1 MDRVRINE
9 KERERIPD
17 RDPGKRGKGMIQKR
31 KPETDGAGV
40 AGSFQNTSGKHN
52 GIAWLLCLFAAFL
65 LWIYV
70 MAVESPYY
78 ETEIRSVQVKLEN
91 EDVLASASGFAIYSG
106 NGTLINITVSGK
118 KSITS
123 KLTADDILATADASL
138 ISGTGRQVLPIRID
152 LPSDVALIG
161 MSQDNVVVFVDENV
175 SDRFTL
181 EVQGKNLELDN
192 TKYILD
198 ENGITLDSDTIAV
211 TGPKR
216 YVDSIE
222 KVVAYVDYSG
232 HTSSF
237 ETQVELEMQD
247 KYGVKVESAYL
258 KCTPS
263 AIRATV
269 PIYTYQD
276 VPVEVQFQYG
286 YLNDTNTTV
295 TVTPSVVRLLWEEA
309 KVPKDT
315 VLLSPIVIDEKKITG
330 NTYSATRSLRSAE
343 NVIIDGVQ
351 EVNVDVTIDANIGSI
366 DFELRDIEVTGASG
380 INYTILTESLPV
392 TLRGPIEK
400 LRKLRLSDLSALV
413 DLSSSTANGSAI
425 LTKSARIVIDAEDA
439 EGIYEVG
446 EYTVQVQVDG

>member
-1 MDRVRINE
+1 MV
-9 KERERIPD
+9 
-17 RDPGKRGKGMIQKR
+17 QKR
-31 KPETDGAGV
+31 KTDSAGGGV
-40 AGSFQNTSGKHN
+40 AGSIQYNNGQHN
-52 GIAWLLCLFAAFL
+52 GIAWLFCLFAAFL

-78 ETEIRSVQVKLEN
+78 ETEIRSVQVHLEN
-91 EDVLASASGFAIYSG
+91 EDVLTSASNLAIYNG
-106 NGTLINITVSGK
+106 GGTLINITVSGK

-138 ISGTGRQVLPIRID
+138 ISDTGRQVLPIRID
-152 LPSDVALIG
+152 LPSDVALIS

-198 ENGITLDSDTIAV
+198 ENGITLDSDTVAV

-216 YVDSIE
+216 YVDKID
-222 KVVAYVDYSG
+222 KVVAYVDYTD

-237 ETQVELEMQD
+237 SAQVELEMQD

-263 AIRATV
+263 AIHATV
-269 PIYTYQD
+269 PIYTYKD
-276 VPVEVQFQYG
+276 VPVEVQFLYG
-286 YLNDTNTTV
+286 YLDDTNTTV

-315 VLLSPIVIDEKKITG
+315 VLLSPIVIDEKKLTG
-330 NTYSATRSLRSAE
+330 NTYSATRSLRPAD

-351 EVNVDVTIDANIGSI
+351 EVNVDVTIDQNIGTM
-366 DFELRDIEVTGASG
+366 DFELTDIEVTGASG
-380 INYTILTESLPV
+380 ITYTILTDSLPV
-392 TLRGPIEK
+392 TLRGPVEK
-400 LRKLRLSDLSALV
+400 LRKIRLSDLSAVV
-413 DLSSSTANGSAI
+413 DLSSATSSGGAI
-425 LTKSARIVIDAEDA
+425 LTKSAKIVIDAEDA
-439 EGIYEVG
+439 EGVYEVG
-446 EYTVQVQVDG
+446 EYTVQVQVNS